1 MKGKMYLGVFAL
13 IVIFIGLMVFVL
25 MRDTN
30 TQPQNVYLDVEP
42 PTRGQPSTK
51 KLSETD
57 KFTKWFE
64 QNKTKLVSDE
74 IKQVEAD
81 IPDEQESNKFPDWH
95 SLTLEQ
101 KKHIYDQFYV
111 QFGLKVPPRGY
122 DYQWKD
128 AGIPYLDE
136 NGNPVLRRL
145 DEPSIYIDMG
155 IGFAPTLK
163 EWKKYNKLIDDQSW
177 ADSRGDIAEVKRIKA
192 EIEALEAS
200 AQRMRPL
207 SVGALSTNAEQE
219 SKSDRMAKA
228 KFNAAL
234 REHGLAHLISPWD

>member
-1 MKGKMYLGVFAL
+1 MKRKMYLGLFAF
-13 IVIFIGLMVFVL
+13 IVIFIGIMVFVL

-57 KFTKWFE
+57 KFNKWFE
-64 QNKTKLVSDE
+64 EGNATLVSDNSE
-74 IKQVEAD
+74 QVKGNMPA
-81 IPDEQESNKFPDWH
+81 EQEANKFPDWH
-95 SLTLEQ
+95 SLTSEQ
-101 KKHIYDQFYV
+101 KQDIYDQFYV
-111 QFGLKVPPRGY
+111 QFGLKVPPLGY
-122 DYQWKD
+122 DYQWKE
-128 AGIPYLDE
+128 AGVPYLDE
-136 NGNPVLRRL
+136 SGNPVLRRL

-155 IGFAPTLK
+155 IGFAPTLE
-163 EWKKYNKLIDDQSW
+163 EWKRYNKLLDDQGW
-177 ADSRGDIAEVKRIKA
+177 AESRDDVAEVERIA
-192 EIEALEAS
+192 SEIEALEAS

-207 SVGALSTNAEQE
+207 SVSATSTNAEQE